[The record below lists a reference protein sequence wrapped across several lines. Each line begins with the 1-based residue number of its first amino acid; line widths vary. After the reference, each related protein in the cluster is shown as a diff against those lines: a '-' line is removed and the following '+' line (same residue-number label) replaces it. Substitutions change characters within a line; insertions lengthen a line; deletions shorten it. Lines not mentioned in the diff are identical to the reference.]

1 MTIASFTGLRGRES
15 GDKID
20 PQSFLFLHFMSFSED
35 QQHVFKEL
43 GDKKKKKKS
52 CHLEFAKEGR
62 RHLEWYTFANLKAR
76 TGIKIN
82 LLEF

>member
-1 MTIASFTGLRGRES
+1 MRVTIASSAGLRGRES

-35 QQHVFKEL
+35 QQHVFKEV

-52 CHLEFAKEGR
+52 CHLEMNRPASAKEGCK
-62 RHLEWYTFANLKAR
+62 HIE
-76 TGIKIN
+76 
-82 LLEF
+82 